1 MLGSGKDTVSTQL
14 FEYGYLKSVDRTFSQ
29 CHIHPKCW
37 TARIPLKLCNHPD
50 IGEFYSEGTC
60 PPLPTQLWLNLFL
73 FGTVSGASAIIMH
86 ACSVTNLCPAL
97 VTPRAP
103 LTLGF
108 PKEEYRSGLPF
119 LFLQGIFLT
128 QASNL
133 CLLGLLCWQADILSL
148 APPGLDV
155 KLWSSS
161 KARKGW
167 NQITQESVLKVR
179 GRHCSLWHNPASS
192 FTGTCHACRLPV
204 VYGDC
209 TLNGRADMVD
219 RASDIVTV

>member
-1 MLGSGKDTVSTQL
+1 MGGCWGVERTQWVL
-14 FEYGYLKSVDRTFSQ
+14 NFEYGYLKSVDRTFSQ

-50 IGEFYSEGTC
+50 IGEFYSEGPC

-119 LFLQGIFLT
+119 FFFLQGIFLT
-128 QASNL
+128 QASNPNLLHWQVGSLPLSHQGSL
-133 CLLGLLCWQADILSL
+133 CYYNI
-148 APPGLDV
+148 
-155 KLWSSS
+155 
-161 KARKGW
+161 
-167 NQITQESVLKVR
+167 
-179 GRHCSLWHNPASS
+179 
-192 FTGTCHACRLPV
+192 
-204 VYGDC
+204 
-209 TLNGRADMVD
+209 
-219 RASDIVTV
+219 

>member
-1 MLGSGKDTVSTQL
+1 MGGCWGVERTQWVL
-14 FEYGYLKSVDRTFSQ
+14 NFEYGYLKSVDRTFSQ

-50 IGEFYSEGTC
+50 IGEFYSEGPC

-73 FGTVSGASAIIMH
+73 FGTVSGASASIMH

-119 LFLQGIFLT
+119 FFFSRGSSWLRHRT
-128 QASNL
+128 QISCIGRWVLYHWATREASVIIIYNISHWHPHPL
-133 CLLGLLCWQADILSL
+133 DSFFSL
-148 APPGLDV
+148 
-155 KLWSSS
+155 
-161 KARKGW
+161 
-167 NQITQESVLKVR
+167 
-179 GRHCSLWHNPASS
+179 
-192 FTGTCHACRLPV
+192 
-204 VYGDC
+204 
-209 TLNGRADMVD
+209 
-219 RASDIVTV
+219 